1 MVPVPPP
8 PALVAVTVYTV
19 DGETTVGVPLISPV
33 TVSIVN
39 PVGRAGEIV
48 HELTAPPL
56 TDGVTAPIGAPLV
69 KV

>member
-1 MVPVPPP
+1 M
-8 PALVAVTVYTV
+8 

-33 TVSIVN
+33 AVSIVN
-39 PVGRAGEIV
+39 PVGKAGETD

-69 KV
+69 RV